1 MNTEELART
10 LYSKASDMDFADYMD
25 TEEETI
31 SSITEELEKCPVL
44 RQILDI
50 INISER

>member
-1 MNTEELART
+1 MIEDLARA
-10 LYSKASDMDFADYMD
+10 LYNKTKDMDFADYAD
-25 TEEETI
+25 TEEETV
-31 SSITEELEKCPVL
+31 SSIMEELEKCPVL

>member
-1 MNTEELART
+1 MNSEELART
-10 LYSKASDMDFADYMD
+10 LYNKARDRDFYDYAD

-31 SSITEELEKCPVL
+31 SSIMAELEKCPVL
-44 RQILDI
+44 TEILDI

>member
-1 MNTEELART
+1 MIEDLARA
-10 LYSKASDMDFADYMD
+10 LYNKAKDMDFADYAD

-31 SSITEELEKCPVL
+31 SSIMAELEKCPVL